1 MGIILAFVVLL
12 IVGIIMFHFTKM
24 DDIGTAIF
32 IVSMLGI
39 WVCGTFILIAQ
50 CPMSKRSDRIAM
62 EQRKA
67 AIAWGIENI
76 NQVNSLALIEDIR
89 DYNKD
94 ILENRMIHD
103 NFWTSWFVND
113 VTFEFELIDVND
125 IIIKNPLEVEVK

>member
-1 MGIILAFVVLL
+1 MGITLAFVVLL
-12 IVGIIMFHFTKM
+12 IVGLIMIHFTKM

-32 IVSMLGI
+32 IVSMLGV
-39 WVCGTFILIAQ
+39 WVCGTLILIAQ
-50 CPMSKRSDRIAM
+50 CPLSKRSDRIAM

-67 AIAWGIENI
+67 AIEWGIENI
-76 NQVNSLALIEDIR
+76 TQVNSLDLIENVK

-113 VTFEFELIDVND
+113 VAFEFELIDVND
-125 IIIKNPLEVEVK
+125 IVIKNPLEVEVK